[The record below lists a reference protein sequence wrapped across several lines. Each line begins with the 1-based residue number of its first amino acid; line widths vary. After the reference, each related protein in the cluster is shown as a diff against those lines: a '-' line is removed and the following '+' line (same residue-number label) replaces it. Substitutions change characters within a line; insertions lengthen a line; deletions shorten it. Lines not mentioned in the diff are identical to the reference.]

1 MYRNPNQ
8 REVLIQKP
16 NYKNEDEIFFY
27 GGAKE
32 ARKAMK
38 NLSNGGKAL
47 YIYFLTNANNYKEII
62 IPSVIEQEIGLTRSG
77 YYRAFEELVD
87 QGYLHRESGKKSN
100 YIFSPAPIFPIDEE
114 CKPPQETTTIS
125 NSFTASN
132 FYGF

>member
-8 REVLIQKP
+8 REVLTQKP
-16 NYKNEDEIFFY
+16 NYKDEDEIFFY
-27 GGAKE
+27 GGVKE

-38 NLSNGGKAL
+38 NLSNGSKAL

-77 YYRAFEELVD
+77 YYRAFEELVS
-87 QGYLHRESGKKSN
+87 QGYLHREAGKKSN
-100 YIFSPAPIFPIDEE
+100 YVFSPAPIYPIDEE
-114 CKPPQETTTIS
+114 QELPQDTTTVS
-125 NSFTASN
+125 YSFTSSG